1 MTDQDRGWGVAIDAR
16 VYRVDRNTDGSGIL
30 WLEARPADEKGPAS
44 TPGQNQLKFLVA
56 PPKVHALVGKNIW
69 GGTGFIML
77 GARKIADR
85 AGYEMLVF
93 LDEQPFEE
101 AIRAY
106 RWTTHP
112 ETR

>member
-1 MTDQDRGWGVAIDAR
+1 
-16 VYRVDRNTDGSGIL
+16 
-30 WLEARPADEKGPAS
+30 
-44 TPGQNQLKFLVA
+44 
-56 PPKVHALVGKNIW
+56 VGKNIW
-69 GGTGFIML
+69 GGTGAIHL
-77 GARKIADR
+77 GVRKIADR

-93 LDEQPFEE
+93 VDDQSFDE